1 MQQSSE
7 CNNNKKLTH
16 GYREQT
22 TGYQQEREV
31 GRGNIGIGDEEV
43 QTIGYKISYKDI
55 VYNPENIVN
64 ILQQQSMGYNL

>member
-7 CNNNKKLTH
+7 CNNNKKTDSWVQ
-16 GYREQT
+16 RAN
-22 TGYQQEREV
+22 GYQQEREV

-43 QTIGYKISYKDI
+43 QAVGYKISYKDI
-55 VYNPENIVN
+55 VQNPENIVD